1 MQENLGRSGARTTSR
16 FGINVGFSFSLSLFF
31 SNNGRRSPLANREH
45 EPKPAPEATPS
56 TSAGGGCDDGQAAC
70 SRRAVEVDGVASL
83 EHAVEL
89 CQEARKRACCT
100 EDEGGPFG
108 VVLQEKAPN
117 CHELL
122 QSKAAVVNVMVKRRD
137 LRLRHVRIGETN
149 ASEPLETYRKCKD
162 DIETRA

>member
-45 EPKPAPEATPS
+45 EPKPASEATPS

-83 EHAVEL
+83 EHAVE
-89 CQEARKRACCT
+89 
-100 EDEGGPFG
+100 
-108 VVLQEKAPN
+108 
-117 CHELL
+117 H
-122 QSKAAVVNVMVKRRD
+122 
-137 LRLRHVRIGETN
+137 RHTVRQL
-149 ASEPLETYRKCKD
+149 PLEVCG
-162 DIETRA
+162 IEVSDGHVL